1 MNAHSVEKGLPDFGC
16 PECFVAGGHSPTC
29 PRLTAEQGAA
39 DLLARLR
46 DEVIAVVAEG
56 LWDGDSDRG
65 QPDYDRI
72 AALYDDAASN
82 VLPPGVGA

>member
-1 MNAHSVEKGLPDFGC
+1 MSESLP
-16 PECFVAGGHSPTC
+16 
-29 PRLTAEQGAA
+29 TAEKDAP

-82 VLPPGVGA
+82 VLPPVGGRASEAPDA